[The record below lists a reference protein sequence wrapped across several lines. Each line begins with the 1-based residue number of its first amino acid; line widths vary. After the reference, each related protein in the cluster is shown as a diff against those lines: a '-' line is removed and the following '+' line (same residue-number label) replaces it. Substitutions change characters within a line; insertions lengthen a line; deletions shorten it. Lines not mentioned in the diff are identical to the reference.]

1 MPIIQRHI
9 DNIYGLQDILD
20 SIIDEDLANSLINR
34 ISELEQTIFKQSTAP
49 TVAEGANEGD
59 VWYDTANDTFNVY
72 REYPVGS
79 NVFIWEPLIYHNN
92 DNINGGTW

>member
-1 MPIIQRHI
+1 MAIVKRHV
-9 DNIYGLQDILD
+9 DNIYGLPENLSEI
-20 SIIDEDLANSLINR
+20 NNR
-34 ISELEQTIFKQSTAP
+34 ITELEQTIFKQDTEP
-49 TVAEGANEGD
+49 TIAQGANEGD
-59 VWYDTANDTFNVY
+59 IWYDLLNDTFNVY

>member
-1 MPIIQRHI
+1 MAIIKRHV
-9 DNIYGLQDILD
+9 DNIYGLPENL
-20 SIIDEDLANSLINR
+20 SEINDR
-34 ISELEQTIFKQSTAP
+34 ITELEQTIFKQDTAP
-49 TVAEGANEGD
+49 TTAQGANEGD
-59 VWYDTANDTFNVY
+59 VWYDTATDTFNVY